1 MFLCAFRCVR
11 ADEASATVRC
21 HFLVDST
28 VNFAFTIRRAEY
40 FIPAGVLLKCFLD
53 VSDRELFAQLL
64 ALAPQVCCQAE
75 VHRRSLIRLL
85 WDALGL

>member
-1 MFLCAFRCVR
+1 M
-11 ADEASATVRC
+11 RC

-64 ALAPQVCCQAE
+64 ALAPQVRCQAA

-85 WDALGL
+85 WDAPGL

>member
-1 MFLCAFRCVR
+1 MCRCVR
-11 ADEASATVRC
+11 GDEASATVRC

-53 VSDRELFAQLL
+53 ASDRELFAQML
-64 ALAPQVCCQAE
+64 ALAPQVCGQSVGQRE
-75 VHRRSLIRLL
+75 
-85 WDALGL
+85 D

>member
-1 MFLCAFRCVR
+1 
-11 ADEASATVRC
+11 
-21 HFLVDST
+21 VDST

-64 ALAPQVCCQAE
+64 ALAPQVRCQAE
-75 VHRRSLIRLL
+75 MHWGSVIRRL
-85 WDALGL
+85 WDALGLCPCLEVAHKGFNPSAHTTAGG